1 MKKMHEDAIVCKNCG
16 AEISQEEYD
25 NNGGFCDYCV
35 EEEPETIKKRKNE
48 SKVGTSKQYNSGYD
62 AAKSSIKSENDIL
75 YSVKDIKDLAKDF
88 GIEGKDADKFVKGY
102 QAYTDEWYDCHDSM
116 DEDVRAKA
124 KKLLKALDENALT
137 NDELVVKILTPD
149 GYFDEYGNPNGEI
162 NGMEDRLQE
171 IDEVFNNVGAQVKWD
186 VYSDPE
192 AGIEGDDFQD
202 TGFRFVTVAQ
212 LKAALDAGVDE
223 SEIAVYSK
231 VKDESEY
238 TEEDI
243 EHAQNPYD
251 DSGYDPNEEYRIY
264 DVLSLVYDADEPMT
278 ESRKRMNEEEQ
289 KVSFHEVEKLLKAA
303 KDALVAS
310 KGNHYEPAYT
320 KFYCGGGANVNVS
333 LCNSDEGMVPLFYAH
348 FEYEDDSSD
357 VVIGTSLVSALK
369 ELFTHCS
376 EISEMEDGCYIDPAE
391 LQRLHDIANGQQ
403 FLFEAKTKMRS
414 GWKHYVDNSD
424 PLARRES
431 LKWLYDK
438 CSWEYLDDFAD
449 DRYDAD
455 ADYDRDGNVLNKQD
469 LIDCLT
475 EVNWCFSGVSDL
487 ADFLRECSRENL
499 PKARERI
506 VHLNKLLGIK

>member
-1 MKKMHEDAIVCKNCG
+1 MD
-16 AEISQEEYD
+16 
-25 NNGGFCDYCV
+25 
-35 EEEPETIKKRKNE
+35 KRKNE

-116 DEDVRAKA
+116 DEDVKTKA

-137 NDELVVKILTPD
+137 NDELIVKILTPD

-171 IDEVFNNVGAQVKWD
+171 IDEIFKNVGAETKWD
-186 VYSDPE
+186 VHSDPE

-202 TGFRFVTVAQ
+202 TGYRFVTVAQ

-223 SEIAVYSK
+223 SEIAVYTK
-231 VKDESEY
+231 LKDEDEY
-238 TEEDI
+238 TDEDWN
-243 EHAQNPYD
+243 HVNNPYD
-251 DSGYDPNEEYRIY
+251 DSDYDPNDEYRIY
-264 DVLSLVYDADEPMT
+264 DVLSLVYDADEPM
-278 ESRKRMNEEEQ
+278 
-289 KVSFHEVEKLLKAA
+289 
-303 KDALVAS
+303 
-310 KGNHYEPAYT
+310 
-320 KFYCGGGANVNVS
+320 
-333 LCNSDEGMVPLFYAH
+333 
-348 FEYEDDSSD
+348 
-357 VVIGTSLVSALK
+357 
-369 ELFTHCS
+369 
-376 EISEMEDGCYIDPAE
+376 AE
-391 LQRLHDIANGQQ
+391 APMT
-403 FLFEAKTKMRS
+403 EAKSKLRS
-414 GWKHYVDNSD
+414 GWKQYIDNSD

-438 CSWEYLDDFAD
+438 CSWEYLDDFDD
-449 DRYDAD
+449 DRYNAD
-455 ADYDRDGNVLNKQD
+455 ADYDRDGNTLNRQD

-499 PKARERI
+499 PKARDRI